1 MKISIVVPSYN
12 QGQFIEETLKSI
24 FNQSYKNYQ
33 VIVIDG
39 RSQDKTIK
47 ILKRYQKK
55 YPEKLTWISEK
66 DKGQTEAINKGLKLA
81 KGEILTYLNS
91 DDLYEKNTLTEAV
104 DFFKKNPQAKIIY
117 GQGKFINEKGR
128 YLGNYKTQ
136 HPDFNSLFKE
146 CVISQPTV
154 FFTKEVYEKIGEFD
168 ENFNYAMDYDYWIRM
183 VKKYQFYYAEKVIAY
198 TRLHKNSKTSQSE
211 QVFKEILKVLKKN
224 YGKVSDQAI
233 FNYVYVKEKNSL
245 KRILLALKL
254 YFQYKQMPRFFGFK
268 IFLILLKE
276 LFFKKRS

>member
-1 MKISIVVPSYN
+1 MKISIVVLSYN

-47 ILKRYQKK
+47 ILKKYQKK

-81 KGEILTYLNS
+81 KGDILTYLNS
-91 DDLYEKNTLTEAV
+91 DDLYEKNTLAEAV

-154 FFTKEVYEKIGEFD
+154 FFKKEAYKKIGEFD
-168 ENFNYAMDYDYWIRM
+168 ENFNYAMDYDYWIR
-183 VKKYQFYYAEKVIAY
+183 VAKKYQFYYAEKVIAY

-233 FNYVYVKEKNSL
+233 FNYVYVKEKDIW
-245 KRILLALKL
+245 KKFLLAIKL
-254 YFQYKQMPRFFGFK
+254 YFQYKQLPGFFGLK
-268 IFLILLKE
+268 IFLILLKN
-276 LFFKKRS
+276 FM